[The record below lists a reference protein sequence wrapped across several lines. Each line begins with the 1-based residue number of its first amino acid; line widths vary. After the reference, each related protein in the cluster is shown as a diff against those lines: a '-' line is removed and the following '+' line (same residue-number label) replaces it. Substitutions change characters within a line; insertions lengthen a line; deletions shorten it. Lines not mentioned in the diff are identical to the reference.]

1 VALAVREVGE
11 ALGRPLTRVV
21 DAHVQRWGGG
31 LPQYAVGH
39 VERIARVRGAT
50 QALPGLELAGA
61 AYAGVGIPACI
72 GSGRAAAAAV
82 ATHLTAVPRAG
93 GEWGP

>member
-1 VALAVREVGE
+1 M
-11 ALGRPLTRVV
+11 
-21 DAHVQRWGGG
+21 
-31 LPQYAVGH
+31 
-39 VERIARVRGAT
+39 ARVRAAT
-50 QALPGLELAGA
+50 QALPGLGLAGA